1 MASDR
6 TSGPTSDRARILAR
20 LRAAFGPL
28 YETLTSEAPE
38 REAWTRLGL
47 AQVEN
52 AMSRARSRIGE
63 PGHAL
68 GFRTL
73 LKQELDALCD
83 LTPPAM
89 SFEASSLPPDRRT
102 MQREARRDERARD
115 RERQAELRRDEL
127 RAQARRLLAD
137 DDTNGR

>member
-1 MASDR
+1 MASE
-6 TSGPTSDRARILAR
+6 PARVAAR

-28 YETLTSEAPE
+28 YGTLISEAPE

-47 AQVEN
+47 TQVED
-52 AMSRARSRIGE
+52 AMARARERMGE

-73 LKQELDALCD
+73 LKQELDAVCD

-89 SFEASSLPPDRRT
+89 SFEAPSLPPDRLA
-102 MQREARRDERARD
+102 MKREARRDERARE

-127 RAQARRLLAD
+127 RAQARLVLTD
-137 DDTNGR
+137 DDTRGR

>member
-1 MASDR
+1 MASD
-6 TSGPTSDRARILAR
+6 GARVAAR

-28 YETLTSEAPE
+28 LETLTSEAPE

-47 AQVEN
+47 AELE
-52 AMSRARSRIGE
+52 AAIARARERLGE

-73 LKQELDALCD
+73 LKQELDDACD
-83 LTPPAM
+83 LAPPAM

-102 MQREARRDERARD
+102 VQREARRDERARE

-137 DDTNGR
+137 DDSERR

>member
-1 MASDR
+1 MPSE
-6 TSGPTSDRARILAR
+6 SARVAAR

-28 YETLTSEAPE
+28 YATLVSEAPE

-47 AQVEN
+47 AQVEE
-52 AMSRARSRIGE
+52 AMGRARERVGD

-73 LKQELDALCD
+73 LKQELDAVCD
-83 LTPPAM
+83 LTPPVM
-89 SFEASSLPPDRRT
+89 SFEAPSLPPDRTVLR
-102 MQREARRDERARD
+102 REARRDERARE

-127 RAQARRLLAD
+127 RAQARRLLTD
-137 DDTNGR
+137 DDPPDR